1 MPIYHTLG
9 QIPRKRH
16 TVFRK
21 PNGGIYAEELMGHEG
36 FTGTSALLYHV
47 HPPTTVKSV
56 KRIKE
61 TAYEA
66 DPDQALRHRH
76 FLTARV
82 TPGGS
87 PTLDRTPLMFNQDIA
102 MLYAAPAEQDEHFYR
117 NAQADELVYVAK
129 GSGVLE
135 SVFGDL
141 PFGEGD
147 YLVIHRGILHRY
159 RFDLP
164 GNEPTGT
171 ASQGDQPRSGAATVD
186 QPRLVIFESRGH
198 VRWPKRYRNEF
209 GQLKEGAPYSERDI
223 RLPRVLNTHDEIGDF
238 RLLVK
243 QYDGINELI
252 LDHHPFDVVGW
263 DGYFYPWAFNIRD
276 FEPIVGRVHQPPPVH
291 QTFEG
296 DGFVVCSFCPRPYD
310 FDPNAVPAPYNHSN
324 VDSDEVLYYASSEF
338 MSRKGIEF
346 GSITLHPDGIPHG
359 PHPGRAEA
367 SIGAKETN
375 ELAVMMDS
383 FRPLKVARTALAIE
397 DPGYHKSWIDAQHAG
412 FNPPTT

>member
-1 MPIYHTLG
+1 MPIYHSLG
-9 QIPRKRH
+9 SIPKKRH
-16 TVFRK
+16 TAFRK
-21 PNGGIYAEELMGHEG
+21 PTGGIYAEELMGHEG

-56 KRIKE
+56 RRVKE
-61 TAYEA
+61 TKLEA
-66 DPDQALRHRH
+66 DPDATLRHRH
-76 FLTARV
+76 FLTSKA
-82 TPGGS
+82 TKGGS
-87 PTLDRTPLMFNQDIA
+87 PTLDRIPLLFNQDIA
-102 MLYAAPAEQDEHFYR
+102 MHYVEPDTEDEHFYR

-129 GSGVLE
+129 GKGTLE

-159 RFDLP
+159 RF
-164 GNEPTGT
+164 
-171 ASQGDQPRSGAATVD
+171 AA
-186 QPRLVIFESRGH
+186 PSKLLVMESRGH

-223 RLPRVLNTHDEIGDF
+223 RRPLLLNTHDEMGDF
-238 RLLVK
+238 PLLVK
-243 QYDGINELI
+243 QYDGINELV

-263 DGYFYPWAFNIRD
+263 DGYFYPWAFNIND
-276 FEPIVGRVHQPPPVH
+276 FEPIVGRIHQPPPVH

-346 GSITLHPDGIPHG
+346 GSITHHPDGIPHG

-383 FRPLKVARTALAIE
+383 FRPLKVAKAATGFE
-397 DPGYHKSWIDAQHAG
+397 DPNYHRSWIDAQHAG

>member
-9 QIPRKRH
+9 EIPKKRH
-16 TVFRK
+16 TAFRK
-21 PNGGIYAEELMGHEG
+21 PGGGIYAEELMGHEG

-56 KRIKE
+56 RRVKE
-61 TAYEA
+61 TTLEA

-76 FLTARV
+76 FLTSRAK
-82 TPGGS
+82 TGGS
-87 PTLDRTPLMFNQDIA
+87 PTLDRIPLLFNQDIS
-102 MLYAAPAEQDEHFYR
+102 MSYVEPDEQDAHFYR

-129 GSGVLE
+129 GAGVLE

-141 PFGEGD
+141 PFHEGD
-147 YLVIHRGILHRY
+147 YVVIHRGILHRY
-159 RFDLP
+159 KFDRSS
-164 GNEPTGT
+164 EET
-171 ASQGDQPRSGAATVD
+171 AQPKL
-186 QPRLVIFESRGH
+186 LVMESRGH

-223 RLPRVLNTHDEIGDF
+223 RRPLQLNTHDEMGDF

-263 DGYFYPWAFNIRD
+263 DGYFYPWAFNIYD

-346 GSITLHPDGIPHG
+346 GSITHHPDGIPHG

-367 SIGAKETN
+367 SIGAKATN

-383 FRPLKVARTALAIE
+383 FRPLKVAKAAIAIE
-397 DPGYHKSWIDAQHAG
+397 DPNYHKSWIDAQHAG